1 MTAKNQRQ
9 LSETQEVSGVQSQ
22 AMLAMEERMRI
33 TEEQL
38 KDREAEIETVR
49 ERSRKMEASYVEK

>member
-1 MTAKNQRQ
+1 MAENQRQ